1 MQVQS
6 EEAQQ
11 MAAEAE
17 AMAAD
22 AEELTLSAN
31 GEDAK
36 PEKVYIYIYIGR
48 YNNMREYDTV
58 LQSLWMQERFEI

>member
-31 GEDAK
+31 GEDEK
-36 PEKVYIYIYIGR
+36 PEKVDIYI
-48 YNNMREYDTV
+48 
-58 LQSLWMQERFEI
+58 